1 MKTAA
6 KVFIWIGMILQ
17 FFLIYPIVIGI
28 FALKKLDN
36 PSSSSDLQTWGLLT
50 VFFCSPIGGIL
61 MLSVKDS
68 IPAANYYQQPTHMPV
83 TTQRTVVT
91 KNYLDPND
99 KKRFWTRIKIIILM
113 ALHTCLLAFSFGF
126 TCVLLDSQFKGG
138 VLLIPLTISCLQA
151 IATIIFFFAI
161 TKKHLVKNINFWL
174 VAILVLTVLQ
184 IIFSALLNYYGLY
197 NYKYDYHYKG
207 YFKVPVHG
215 ECWFLWSIFGIN
227 CGALPFILISLILS
241 IKTKQSTLNYNPKTK
256 TVVTTNH
263 MEIELA
269 EAKRLLDT
277 NVITQEE
284 HDRIRSSIISKYHF

>member
-1 MKTAA
+1 MKTTA

-68 IPAANYYQQPTHMPV
+68 IPAANYYKQPTRLPV

-99 KKRFWTRIKIIILM
+99 KKRFAAKIAVVILM
-113 ALHTCLLAFSFGF
+113 ILYAILLIFIIGFSV
-126 TCVLLDSQFKGG
+126 VLLVDYNGLSF
-138 VLLIPLTISCLQA
+138 IPLAISCLQVL
-151 IATIIFFFAI
+151 ATAFFFFAI
-161 TKKHLVKNINFWL
+161 NKKTLPKHINL
-174 VAILVLTVLQ
+174 ALTVSLALSISQ
-184 IIFSALLNYYGLY
+184 IPLSVILNYYSVCGSSGKFGF
-197 NYKYDYHYKG
+197 ND
-207 YFKVPVHG
+207 
-215 ECWFLWSIFGIN
+215 WLWSIFGTSF
-227 CGALPFILISLILS
+227 GSLLFSLISLILS
-241 IKTKQSTLNYNPKTK
+241 IKTKQGTLNCKIVKTK
-256 TVVTTNH
+256 TVVTINH
-263 MEIELA
+263 MEVELA
-269 EAKRLLDT
+269 EAKRLLDA

-284 HDRIRSSIISKYHF
+284 HDRIRNSIIGKYYF